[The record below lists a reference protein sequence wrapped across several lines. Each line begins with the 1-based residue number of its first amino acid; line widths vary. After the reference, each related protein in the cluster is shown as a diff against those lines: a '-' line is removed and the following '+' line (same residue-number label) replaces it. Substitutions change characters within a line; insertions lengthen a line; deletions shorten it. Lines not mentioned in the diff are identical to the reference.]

1 MGLVFPASV
10 PFLEDK
16 GAIMVLIVS
25 SWYSGVVR
33 HLRTKCDLFCCV
45 VYRIVFMETDVTTDA
60 SERDLGAYRVESVN
74 GKVNA
79 LYEGV

>member
-1 MGLVFPASV
+1 MR
-10 PFLEDK
+10 K
-16 GAIMVLIVS
+16 
-25 SWYSGVVR
+25 
-33 HLRTKCDLFCCV
+33 KCDLFYRV
-45 VYRIVFMETDVTTDA
+45 VYGIVFRETNVIW

>member
-1 MGLVFPASV
+1 
-10 PFLEDK
+10 LEDK
-16 GAIMVLIVS
+16 GAIMVLIIS

-33 HLRTKCDLFCCV
+33 HLGKKWGLFCPV
-45 VYRIVFMETDVTTDA
+45 VYCIVFRETDVIRDP
-60 SERDLGAYRVESVN
+60 SERNLRAYRVESVN